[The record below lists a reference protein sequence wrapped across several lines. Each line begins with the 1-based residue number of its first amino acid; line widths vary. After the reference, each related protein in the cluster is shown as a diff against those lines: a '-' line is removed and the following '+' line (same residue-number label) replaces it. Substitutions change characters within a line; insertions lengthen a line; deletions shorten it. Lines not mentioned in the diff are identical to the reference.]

1 MDHFRISNSKIVSTP
16 LGYNTKLSIKKYP
29 QSESTPYSS
38 GFGSIMYGMV
48 CSRPNL
54 AYTVSIVSRFMVN
67 IGIVHWQTLTSIL
80 RYLIGSLKGG
90 FKYTRTTL
98 DEDALE
104 GYVDADYVS
113 NVDTRK
119 SLSGFEFYSL

>member
-1 MDHFRISNSKIVSTP
+1 MLNSKIVSTP
-16 LGYNTKLSIKKYP
+16 SGYHTKLSIKKYP
-29 QSESTPYSS
+29 QSESTPYYSVV
-38 GFGSIMYGMV
+38 GSIMYGMV

-54 AYTVSIVSRFMVN
+54 AYVVSIVSRIMVN
-67 IGIVHWQTLTSIL
+67 LGIVHWQTLKWIL

-90 FKYTRTTL
+90 LKYIRTTQ

-113 NVDTRK
+113 NVDRRK
-119 SLSGFEFYSL
+119 SLPGFTFYSL